1 LKIGPITAQFC
12 NRECPVCQNSLE
24 NSSERDASGQDL
36 KVDSLKRAVRDTSTD
51 LRKKSEVLTM
61 YVDYVFVCNSSSLK
75 NCVRNKKYICS
86 GEQVD
91 VAQDIETDAVVSL
104 YVSEANT
111 LIGPFTVVDEPR
123 ANLQPGTWDSSI
135 DRSSISE
142 NIKVEWEE
150 LHELKNAQEKFSF
163 LKEFN
168 TCSLAQSQIQEMLD
182 ALKEAPRLQTVT

>member
-1 LKIGPITAQFC
+1 
-12 NRECPVCQNSLE
+12 
-24 NSSERDASGQDL
+24 
-36 KVDSLKRAVRDTSTD
+36 
-51 LRKKSEVLTM
+51 
-61 YVDYVFVCNSSSLK
+61 
-75 NCVRNKKYICS
+75 
-86 GEQVD
+86 
-91 VAQDIETDAVVSL
+91 
-104 YVSEANT
+104 
-111 LIGPFTVVDEPR
+111 
-123 ANLQPGTWDSSI
+123 LQPGTWDSSI